1 MRKSLLVL
9 LLAATCVSV
18 TGCGGCGSGMSE
30 ADMRRRSRKRAPEDE
45 EAPLPA
51 VIAKAPQTPAA
62 PSPPKTSPA
71 QPAVAPAAAQAAKT
85 KPKTGSPAAT
95 AAKSPATVATPKPPA
110 APATTPAPSGPIQV
124 VVQNAVPAS
133 PLTPEEKRL
142 RSVANLRKLGQALL
156 AHAERTGSLPAAI
169 RDEQGRPLLSWRV
182 ALLPDL
188 GYSDLYSQF
197 RLGEAW
203 DSQHNSQ
210 LAAQIPPELQSPE
223 RFDKKTNYL
232 GLAGSGQS
240 FGGVRGSMPSAM
252 EDGPE
257 NTVLVIEV
265 DDQRAIVWTAP
276 DDFQVAAGAPRG
288 GIGKLRADGAF
299 ALLGDGRV
307 VRLGPELAEHELLAL
322 FSPDGGEP
330 LAAAELLKEPT
341 ATPLQVAAAP
351 APEALLPAVP
361 LPVEGTAASAASAPP
376 GPRPI
381 TPPGALVGE
390 PPAPAGE
397 SKLVEVPPEEAL
409 AQARDLLRDLYG
421 KQYAEAR
428 SWQDK
433 ARLAQHLLTE
443 ASKIEANPAHYHELL
458 RIARDVAVAG
468 GDAAAGQ
475 KAVQLLTQRFQVD
488 GLALRLKLL
497 DDLAK
502 SPRKTES
509 AEAMRN
515 DALQLL
521 LDAFDADNFDVAL
534 PAYERLVEFTRIK
547 GDRAELARLAQ
558 RKQPLEAAKQAYVAA
573 ASAAAALKANPSD
586 AAASETLGKYLC
598 FVKNRW
604 DVGLP
609 HLVRAAE
616 VKLRVVATIDLE
628 ATRSPQDTLSL
639 ADQYWEMADDYKQPF
654 SRGLHLR
661 AAQCYQTAHAT
672 LPDGLEKLKA
682 HKRIDEVG
690 EIYGKEIVARALAP
704 PAVPTSVT
712 MD

>member
-1 MRKSLLVL
+1 
-9 LLAATCVSV
+9 
-18 TGCGGCGSGMSE
+18 
-30 ADMRRRSRKRAPEDE
+30 MRRRSRKRAPEE
-45 EAPLPA
+45 QESPPPAAVAQSPQVPAAPPPPKASTAKPENTAKPA
-51 VIAKAPQTPAA
+51 EPKTPAA
-62 PSPPKTSPA
+62 S
-71 QPAVAPAAAQAAKT
+71 AVT
-85 KPKTGSPAAT
+85 
-95 AAKSPATVATPKPPA
+95 KSPAKVKPSTPPAPPA
-110 APATTPAPSGPIQV
+110 ATPAPSGPIQV
-124 VVQNAVPAS
+124 VVQNVAPAN

-188 GYSDLYSQF
+188 GYGDLYRQF

-203 DSQHNSQ
+203 DGHHNAQ
-210 LAAQIPPELQSPE
+210 LLAQIPPELQSPE
-223 RFDKKTNYL
+223 RFDTKTNYL
-232 GLAGSGQS
+232 GLAGSGQA
-240 FGGVRGSMPSAM
+240 FGRVRGTVLSAL

-257 NTVLVIEV
+257 GTVLVLEV
-265 DDQRAIVWTAP
+265 DDERAVDWTAP
-276 DDFQVAAGAPRG
+276 IDYQPPSGTPRG

-299 ALLGDGRV
+299 ALMADGRV
-307 VRLGPELAEHELLAL
+307 VRLGPELPDHQLLAL

-330 LAAAELLKEPT
+330 LAAAGLLQEPAAKPIEVVMPP
-341 ATPLQVAAAP
+341 ATVAVPSPALPLAEGVP
-351 APEALLPAVP
+351 APVL
-361 LPVEGTAASAASAPP
+361 ASAPVS
-376 GPRPI
+376 RS
-381 TPPGALVGE
+381 
-390 PPAPAGE
+390 PAPTINLAGE
-397 SKLVEVPPEEAL
+397 TTTPADAADLIEVPPEEAL

-428 SWQDK
+428 TWQDK

-443 ASKIEANPAHYHELL
+443 ASKVEANPAHYHELL

-468 GDAAAGQ
+468 GDVTAGQ
-475 KAVQLLTQRFQVD
+475 KSIELLTQRFQVD

-497 DDLAK
+497 EDLAK
-502 SPRKTES
+502 TPRKTEA
-509 AEAMRN
+509 AEELRKE
-515 DALQLL
+515 ALQLL

-534 PAYERLVEFTRIK
+534 PAFDRLVEFTRIK
-547 GDRAELARLAQ
+547 GDRAELLRLAQ
-558 RKQPLEAAKQAYVAA
+558 RKQPLEAAKQARDAA
-573 ASAAAALKANPSD
+573 ASAAAALQANPND

-604 DVGLP
+604 DIGLP

-654 SRGLHLR
+654 TRGLHLR
-661 AAQCYQTAHAT
+661 AAVCYQTAKAT

-682 HKRIDEVG
+682 QKRIDEAG
-690 EIYGKEIVARALAP
+690 EIYGKEIVARVLAP
-704 PAVPTSVT
+704 GLVPAAVT

>member
-1 MRKSLLVL
+1 
-9 LLAATCVSV
+9 
-18 TGCGGCGSGMSE
+18 
-30 ADMRRRSRKRAPEDE
+30 MRRRSRKRAPEE
-45 EAPLPA
+45 SESPPPAAVAQSPQAPATPKAATPKAAATKPENAAKPAEA
-51 VIAKAPQTPAA
+51 KTPAA
-62 PSPPKTSPA
+62 
-71 QPAVAPAAAQAAKT
+71 AAIT
-85 KPKTGSPAAT
+85 
-95 AAKSPATVATPKPPA
+95 KSPAKVTPATPPAPPTA
-110 APATTPAPSGPIQV
+110 APAPSGPIQV
-124 VVQNAVPAS
+124 VVQNAAPTN

-188 GYSDLYSQF
+188 GYGDLYRQF
-197 RLGEAW
+197 RLSEAW
-203 DSQHNSQ
+203 DSQRNSQ
-210 LAAQIPPELQSPE
+210 LLAQIPPELQSPE

-232 GLAGSGQS
+232 GLAGSGQA
-240 FGGVRGSMPSAM
+240 FGNMRGTVPSAM

-257 NTVLVIEV
+257 STVVVLEV
-265 DDQRAIVWTAP
+265 DDERAVDWTAP
-276 DDFQVAAGAPRG
+276 SDYQPPAGAPRG

-307 VRLGPELAEHELLAL
+307 VRLGPELPEHQLLAL

-330 LAAAELLKEPT
+330 VAVADLLLEPAAKPAEVVTPPPAVSLPSPAPLLAEGSPGPEP
-341 ATPLQVAAAP
+341 AAAP
-351 APEALLPAVP
+351 GSRLP
-361 LPVEGTAASAASAPP
+361 
-376 GPRPI
+376 
-381 TPPGALVGE
+381 TPPVTLGGE
-390 PPAPAGE
+390 TSSPTG
-397 SKLVEVPPEEAL
+397 SSNLIEVPPEEAL

-428 SWQDK
+428 TWQDK

-443 ASKIEANPAHYHELL
+443 ASKVEANPAHYHELL

-468 GDAAAGQ
+468 GDVTAGQ
-475 KAVQLLTQRFQVD
+475 KSIELLTQRFQLD
-488 GLALRLKLL
+488 GLTLRLKLL
-497 DDLAK
+497 EDLAK
-502 SPRKTES
+502 SPRKTEA
-509 AEAMRN
+509 AEALRKES
-515 DALQLL
+515 LQLL

-534 PAYERLVEFTRIK
+534 PAFDRLVEFTRIK
-547 GDRAELARLAQ
+547 GDRAELLRLAQ
-558 RKQPLEAAKQAYVAA
+558 RKQPLEAAKQAHDSA
-573 ASAAAALKANPSD
+573 ASAAAALQANPND

-604 DVGLP
+604 DIGLP

-654 SRGLHLR
+654 TRGLHLR
-661 AAQCYQTAHAT
+661 AAVCYQTAKAT

-682 HKRIDEVG
+682 QKRIDEVG
-690 EIYGKEIVARALAP
+690 EIYGKEIVARVLAP
-704 PAVPTSVT
+704 GVVPAAVT